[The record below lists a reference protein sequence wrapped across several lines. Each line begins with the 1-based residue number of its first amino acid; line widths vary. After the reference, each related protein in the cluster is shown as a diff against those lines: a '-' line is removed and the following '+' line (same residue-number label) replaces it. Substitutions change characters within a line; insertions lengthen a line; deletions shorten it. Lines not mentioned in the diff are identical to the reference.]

1 MENIKLHNGVKN
13 NTDLNDRNSNFVTIR
28 KSYEFNVRI
37 QQTVCISIFMY
48 IVCMADNFSYVAK
61 KTKLYIFFLDFL

>member
-61 KTKLYIFFLDFL
+61 KLYIFFLDFL